1 MNKLIKDSDVEWIG
15 EIPHHWN
22 IVYFHQF
29 FKQIKNKN
37 VDLQEKNL
45 LSLSYGN
52 IVRKDINS
60 KDGLLPENFDGY
72 NIIEKGDIVLR
83 LTDLQNDHKSLR
95 VGLSTERGIITS
107 AYVSIRKK
115 SKDLYEKF
123 AYYYLHT
130 FDLVKGFYGMGAGV
144 RQGLN
149 FDGLKKLPVLLPPL
163 NEQIE
168 IVKLLDEKLSRT
180 NSIIENTKLSVE
192 ELKNY
197 KQTLI
202 KQLITKGLN
211 QNVELMDSGID
222 FIGEVPVGWAKKK
235 ISWIFET
242 IGSGTT
248 PKSTNENYYDGNI
261 HWLNTGDLNDGFI
274 NDTKRKITKTA
285 LDEVSS
291 LKIYPKNSL
300 VIAMYGATIGKLGIT
315 QIPVTTNQACCV
327 MSEAKHENIRFIF
340 YWLLGIRKKIVS
352 LGYGGTQPNI
362 SQETIKNIK
371 IPLPPID
378 EQNEI
383 VKYLDNKCLH
393 IDSLIERKEQFIIQ
407 LEEYKKSIIYEY
419 VTGKKG
425 VL

>member
-1 MNKLIKDSDVEWIG
+1 M
-15 EIPHHWN
+15 
-22 IVYFHQF
+22 VY
-29 FKQIKNKN
+29 
-37 VDLQEKNL
+37 
-45 LSLSYGN
+45 SC
-52 IVRKDINS
+52 S
-60 KDGLLPENFDGY
+60 K
-72 NIIEKGDIVLR
+72 
-83 LTDLQNDHKSLR
+83 
-95 VGLSTERGIITS
+95 
-107 AYVSIRKK
+107 
-115 SKDLYEKF
+115 
-123 AYYYLHT
+123 LHT

-291 LKIYPKNSL
+291 LKIYPENSL

-340 YWLLGIRKKIVS
+340 YWLLGIRKKLFLLVME
-352 LGYGGTQPNI
+352 G
-362 SQETIKNIK
+362 
-371 IPLPPID
+371 
-378 EQNEI
+378 
-383 VKYLDNKCLH
+383 H
-393 IDSLIERKEQFIIQ
+393 SLI
-407 LEEYKKSIIYEY
+407 
-419 VTGKKG
+419 
-425 VL
+425 